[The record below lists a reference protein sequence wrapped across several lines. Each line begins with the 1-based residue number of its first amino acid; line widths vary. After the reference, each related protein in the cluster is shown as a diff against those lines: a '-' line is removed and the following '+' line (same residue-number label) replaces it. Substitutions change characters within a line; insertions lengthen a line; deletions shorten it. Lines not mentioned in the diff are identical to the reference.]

1 MVLEKLDEIQ
11 WDQLEKPYGRPATD
25 VPEHI
30 RGLLSPDQ
38 AVRDRSM
45 DKLYWSLNY
54 DYCLGTVT
62 PVAIPFLIELLE
74 HDDTPDKHNILII
87 LIECF
92 LRSEPP
98 PQKKQHRI
106 TPIEVE
112 TGQQITKGL
121 EVYIRHLNHP
131 EWRTRRAAI
140 RLLVEGPF
148 PRSLRQRRKAIYEHY
163 KTQEQHPESPQFFER
178 LDQWIYEDSSLS
190 EVSDDAPPS
199 STTQGEND

>member
-38 AVRDRSM
+38 AVRDRAE

-54 DYCLGTVT
+54 DYHLGTVT

-74 HDDTPDKHNILII
+74 HDDTPDKHNILHIVANC
-87 LIECF
+87 L
-92 LRSEPP
+92 LLSEAPP
-98 PQKKQHRI
+98 KERQHRF

-121 EVYIRHLNHP
+121 DVYIRLLNHP
-131 EWRTRRAAI
+131 DWKTRLSAI
-140 RLLVEGPF
+140 YLLVRGNF
-148 PRSLRQRRKAIYEHY
+148 PRSLRQRLKLIYEQY
-163 KTQEQHPESPQFFER
+163 KTQEQHPKICQYFEEW
-178 LDQWIYEDSSLS
+178 DQGFASFDSSSS
-190 EVSDDAPPS
+190 EVSDDAPD
-199 STTQGEND
+199 EHDA